1 MNKSEFKLNKLLYD
15 NRFLMVFSV
24 IAAIVIWAVSVV
36 YLTPETDKTI
46 DNVPVKIETSGLSE
60 SNNLKAYY
68 DADYRVNVVVR
79 GQRHIVDSVEEIKD
93 DLVVY
98 ANTSF
103 ISVPGTHTLK
113 LDIDTN
119 SANPQYEIISVSLEE
134 IDVYFD
140 TETQLEFKIEPLI
153 TGDDGVV
160 ADGYIQGDMVV
171 SGTDKVTVSGPSGEV
186 KAIKNVFAVASVDDP
201 LTQSAVIS
209 AKLNALDEDGNN
221 VKYIKL
227 SRDENVQVNVNVS
240 KEAELT
246 TDVGF
251 TNIPSLYLEGNYP
264 FEYTVTP
271 GVAKFAVDESNIS
284 EETGS
289 IEIGKIDFSQ
299 IQAGENAIAVDSSE
313 INGLAVLNGSSVFN
327 VTIDA
332 SGLSQKTVENIGVLK
347 DKTAFIDAP
356 AGKTV
361 TVDQFNFESVTI
373 VGPEESVSAYSADT
387 VNLVVDLHDVEEESG
402 TFEVPVRIY
411 DDDCWLYG
419 EYTAVVTIS

>member
-103 ISVPGTHTLK
+103 VSVPGTHTLK

-271 GVAKFAVDESNIS
+271 GVAKFAVDESNIN

-327 VTIDA
+327 VTVDA
-332 SGLSQKTVENIGVLK
+332 SGLSQKTVDNIGVLK

-402 TFEVPVRIY
+402 TFEVPVRIN

>member
-46 DNVPVKIETSGLSE
+46 DNVPVKIQSSGLSE

-79 GQRHIVDSVEEIKD
+79 GQRHIVDSVEEIRD

-140 TETQLEFKIEPLI
+140 TETQMEFKIEPLI
-153 TGDDGVV
+153 TGDEGVV
-160 ADGYIQGDMVV
+160 ADGYIQGDIVV

-186 KAIKNVFAVASVDDP
+186 KAIENVFAVASVDDP
-201 LTQSAVIS
+201 LTQSAVIN
-209 AKLNALDEDGNN
+209 AKLNALDEDGNS

-240 KEAELT
+240 KEIELT
-246 TDVGF
+246 TKVGF
-251 TNIPSLYLEGNYP
+251 TNIPSLYLEGDYP
-264 FEYTVTP
+264 FEYSVTP
-271 GVAKFAVDESNIS
+271 GTAKFAVDERNIN

-332 SGLSQKTVENIGVLK
+332 SGLSQKTVENIDVLK
-347 DKTAFIDAP
+347 DKTSFLDAP

-361 TVDQFNFESVTI
+361 TVDEFNFESVTI
-373 VGPEESVSAYSADT
+373 VGPNESVLPYSADT
-387 VNLVVDLHDVEEESG
+387 VNLVVDLHDIEEESG
-402 TFEVPVRIY
+402 TFEVPVRIV

>member
-171 SGTDKVTVSGPSGEV
+171 NGTDKVTVSGPSGEV

-402 TFEVPVRIY
+402 TFEVPVRIN

>member
-103 ISVPGTHTLK
+103 VSVPGTHTLK

-332 SGLSQKTVENIGVLK
+332 RGLSQKTVDNIGVLK

-402 TFEVPVRIY
+402 TFEVPVRIN